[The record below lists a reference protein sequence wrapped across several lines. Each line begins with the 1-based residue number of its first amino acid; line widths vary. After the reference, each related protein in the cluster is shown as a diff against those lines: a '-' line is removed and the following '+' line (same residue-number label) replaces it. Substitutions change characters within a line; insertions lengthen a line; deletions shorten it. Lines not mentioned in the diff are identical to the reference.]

1 MNIPLTP
8 LRFLRYAEQQYP
20 GRTAIVCN
28 QDRFT
33 YAQFADRVGRL
44 AGALRQAGIQAGD
57 RVAFLGA
64 NCHRLLEAYYGVPEA
79 GAVLLPLNI
88 RLAPEE
94 LAYILND
101 SGASI
106 LFVEKQFLGLV
117 ESFRKNLRTVKT
129 FVQLDGSPELPWLG
143 PRNYDTLLAAA
154 TSHRADI
161 RSVDE
166 NSLAELFY
174 TSGTSANPKGVM
186 LTHRN
191 IYLHAL
197 NVCMGFQI
205 ENGAVELHTIPLFH
219 ANGWGVAH
227 FLTLLGGKHVMIQH
241 FETKEVFRL
250 IETEKVHSCSLVPI
264 MATALVNCPE
274 RHNYDLSTLRRVV
287 IGGAASSPTLIREV
301 EQQLGC
307 ECFSGYGLTETCPS
321 LTISPMKT
329 GLGWEGEERYAG
341 QAMTGFA
348 FPGTE
353 IRVVDA
359 DDRDVPRDGKAI
371 GEIIARSDGVMEGY
385 WRQPEASAEAL
396 RGGWFHTGDMATF
409 NEEGYLLIVDRKKD
423 IIVSGGENISSL
435 ELEKAILAHP
445 AVLEAGVIPV
455 PDAKWGEVPKALV
468 VLKPNASVTESELI
482 EFCRS
487 RLSHYKCPR
496 SVEFVDSLPKTGTGK
511 ILKKDL
517 RKKYWQGK
525 DTIRPDFAAPASKT
539 KSNS

>member
-20 GRTAIVCN
+20 SRTAIVCN
-28 QDRFT
+28 QARFT

-44 AGALRQAGIQAGD
+44 AGALRQAGVQAGD
-57 RVAFLGA
+57 RVAFLGT

-117 ESFRKNLRTVKT
+117 ESFRKNLRTVKM
-129 FVQLDGSPELPWLG
+129 FVQLDGSPELPWLA
-143 PRNYDTLLAAA
+143 PRNYDALLAAA
-154 TSHRADI
+154 TLHRADI
-161 RSVDE
+161 RSIDE

-227 FLTLLGGKHVMIQH
+227 FLTLLGGKHVMIQR

-274 RHNYDLSTLRRVV
+274 RHNYDLSSLRRIV
-287 IGGAASSPTLIREV
+287 IGGAASSPTLVREV
-301 EQQLGC
+301 EEQLGC

-329 GLGWEGEERYAG
+329 GLGWEGEQRYAG
-341 QAMTGFA
+341 QAMTGYA

-353 IRVVDA
+353 VRVVDA

-455 PDAKWGEVPKALV
+455 PDEKWGEVPKALV
-468 VLKPNASVTESELI
+468 VLKPNASVSESELI

-496 SVEFVDSLPKTGTGK
+496 SVEFVDGLPKTGTGK

-539 KSNS
+539 KSNA